1 MSSHPHSN
9 PSASL
14 AAYAA
19 GSQRAGTLRF
29 RLAVYG
35 GAFDPPHPGHE
46 TVVRRALAVADRVLL
61 VPSHRHAHGKRM
73 VDFALR
79 CAWLERLAQR
89 IDPQRVLCEPIEA
102 RLSPGQGAVYSYDL
116 MHALAEAH
124 GVVPEAMAL
133 VIGEDNLEHLPGF
146 HRGAELR
153 RDFGLLV
160 AKETRVLHSSAIRL
174 HLREGRPL
182 PAAWCLPEVAGDLVV
197 YRTPLET

>member
-79 CAWLERLAQR
+79 CAWLERLAAR
-89 IDPQRVLCEPIEA
+89 IDPARVRCEPIEA
-102 RLSPGQGAVYSYDL
+102 RLAPGAAAVYSYDL
-116 MHALAEAH
+116 LQALAAEH
-124 GVVPEAMAL
+124 GMLPEDIAL
-133 VIGEDNLEHLPGF
+133 VIGEDNLPQVADF

-153 RDFGLLV
+153 ERFGLLV
-160 AKETRVLHSSAIRL
+160 ADETLLLHSSAIRL
-174 HLREGRPL
+174 HLREGLAL
-182 PAAWCLPEVAGDLVV
+182 PPAWCLPEVQGELDI
-197 YRTPLET
+197 YRELQ